1 MICVEGERE
10 SARQEMTA
18 FSTKLLISIVIVL
31 LSTSVAYAQAT
42 FQPPETPL
50 EIRSQK
56 VVGSITIDGMLDES
70 SWQNVKPV
78 ADLVQYE
85 PRQGEAASL
94 KTEVRILFDEKNL
107 YISAVCFDSAG
118 RKGIRVPN
126 MQRDFSFDENDLFGI
141 AIDGLLDKRNAAAF
155 QTNPYGAQREL
166 LISDGSNFNREWIS
180 LWSVKTRIHE
190 WGWTAEFAIPWKSI
204 RYKTGSDQIGII
216 LLRCMRRLNENVT
229 FPAIPRVFTPYQMPY
244 EAILTG
250 LELPTDNGINVQ
262 LNPYMLVSADREI
275 KEGVTKQNSDAKV
288 GGEAKWA
295 LSTNSVLDVTYNT
308 DFAQVDVDRQV
319 VNLARFSVLF
329 PERRQFFL
337 EGNEIYTMQAL
348 DALQPFFSRRIGL
361 DDNGNPIPIEAG
373 VRFTNRSL
381 KRNIG
386 ALAIR
391 QRAQGVNPASNFA
404 VMRYSHNLTDQGT
417 RIGGLAT
424 FRYDEADTSG
434 RANANATITV
444 DGLYRP
450 NQKLNVFWMLSG
462 SNNSGL
468 LNNKGWSGSMWGYYD
483 TNDIYAGHV
492 QAVVSDKYDPRS
504 GFVDATNY
512 VLTSPA
518 VSWKWRPSWLP
529 KKTVRQLTPGVTA
542 YFYHYYN
549 DLRFRE
555 GFISYRPFSVNLQNG
570 GSLSYSFVTNWQNLI
585 ESFSP
590 LDIEIAAGE
599 YSYNNH
605 NFNFETDNSR
615 KLFFS
620 AEYST
625 GGYFNGTLQSLS
637 ASTRIA
643 PDPHVALTLSYRHN
657 EIRNLGITSSSVT
670 TDLATAEIRLAL
682 NPRVQWISF
691 YQYNTAI
698 NRNTLNT
705 RLQWEYKPL
714 SFIFIVLNDNR
725 QDFTN
730 SETNITSRLINQ
742 QGVFKITYL
751 KQF

>member
-1 MICVEGERE
+1 MKCLILIPGIILASISL
-10 SARQEMTA
+10 SAQE
-18 FSTKLLISIVIVL
+18 
-31 LSTSVAYAQAT
+31 T
-42 FQPPETPL
+42 FNPPSSPPE
-50 EIRSQK
+50 IRVTRTQEK
-56 VVGSITIDGMLDES
+56 ILIDGLLDEAVWKS
-70 SWQNVKPV
+70 TE
-78 ADLVQYE
+78 AITDFVQYE
-85 PRQGEAASL
+85 PRQGEKPSFQ
-94 KTEVRILFDEKNL
+94 TEFRILYDDKNI
-107 YISAVCFDSAG
+107 YFSAVCYDSLG

-126 MQRDFSFDENDLFGI
+126 MQRDFNFDENDLVGI
-141 AIDGLLDKRNAAAF
+141 AMDGLLDKRNAMAF

-180 LWSVKTRIHE
+180 LWSVKTKIHD
-190 WGWTAEFAIPWKSI
+190 WGWVAEFAIPWKSI
-204 RYKTGSDQIGII
+204 RYKAGSDRMGII

-250 LELPTDNGINVQ
+250 LELPPDNGVNVQ
-262 LNPYMLVSADREI
+262 LNPYVLVSGDSET
-275 KEGVTKQNSDAKV
+275 KEGVTKQNSEVKV

-373 VRFTNRSL
+373 VRFTNRSP
-381 KRNIG
+381 KRNMG

-404 VMRYSHNLTDQGT
+404 VARYSHNLTDQGT
-417 RIGGLAT
+417 RLGGLAT

-434 RANANATITV
+434 RTNANATVTI

-450 NQKLNVFWMLSG
+450 NQKANVFWLLSG

-468 LNNKGWSGSMWGYYD
+468 LSNRGWSGSLWAYYD

-518 VSWKWRPSWLP
+518 VSWKWRPFWLP
-529 KKTVRQLTPGVTA
+529 KKWLRQLTPGVTG

-549 DLRFRE
+549 DLSFRE
-555 GFISYRPFSVNLQNG
+555 GFISYRPFNLNFQNG
-570 GSLSYSFVTNWQNLI
+570 GSFSYSFVTNWQNLI

-590 LDIEIAAGE
+590 LSIEIAEG
-599 YSYNNH
+599 SYAYTNH
-605 NFNFETDNSR
+605 SLSFETDNSR

-620 AEYST
+620 AEYNS
-625 GGYFNGTLQSLS
+625 GGYFNGTLQSVS
-637 ASTRIA
+637 ASTRFA

-657 EIRNLGITSSSVT
+657 EIRNLGISSSNAT

-682 NPRVQWISF
+682 NPEVQWISF

-714 SFIFIVLNDNR
+714 SFIFLVLNDNR

-730 SETNITSRLINQ
+730 SETQVASRVNSQ

>member
-1 MICVEGERE
+1 MKTHIC
-10 SARQEMTA
+10 SIIP
-18 FSTKLLISIVIVL
+18 FSLGCIW
-31 LSTSVAYAQAT
+31 LSTSVAFAQAT

-56 VVGSITIDGMLDES
+56 VVGSITIDGMLDEP

-94 KTEVRILFDEKNL
+94 KTEVRILFDEKSL

-204 RYKTGSDQIGII
+204 RYKAGSDRMGII

-250 LELPTDNGINVQ
+250 LELPADNGINVQ
-262 LNPYMLVSADREI
+262 LNPYVLVSADREI
-275 KEGVTKQNSDAKV
+275 KEGVTKQNSDVKI

-434 RANANATITV
+434 RTNANSTITI

-468 LNNKGWSGSMWGYYD
+468 LNNKGWSGSMWAYYD

-518 VSWKWRPSWLP
+518 VSLKLRPAWLP
-529 KKTVRQLTPGVTA
+529 KKVIRQYTPGVTA

-549 DLRFRE
+549 DLSFRE
-555 GFISYRPFSVNLQNG
+555 GFISYRPFSLNFQNG
-570 GSLSYSFVTNWQNLI
+570 GRLSYSFVTNWQNLI

-590 LDIEIAAGE
+590 LGIEIAAGV
-599 YSYNNH
+599 YAYNNH
-605 NFNFETDNSR
+605 SLNFQTDNSR

-620 AEYST
+620 AEYSL
-625 GGYFNGTLQSLS
+625 GDYFNGSLQSTS
-637 ASTRIA
+637 ASTRFA
-643 PDPHVALTLSYRHN
+643 PDPHVAVTLSYRHN
-657 EIRNLGITSSSVT
+657 EIKKLGILSTSIN

-691 YQYNTAI
+691 YQYNSAI
-698 NRNTLNT
+698 NRNTFNT

-714 SFIFIVLNDNR
+714 SFIFLVLNDNR
-725 QDFTN
+725 QDFVSPDTQIN
-730 SETNITSRLINQ
+730 SRLVNQ
-742 QGVFKITYL
+742 QGVFKVTYL

>member
-1 MICVEGERE
+1 MNRSLTIIM
-10 SARQEMTA
+10 A
-18 FSTKLLISIVIVL
+18 ISQISLFAACILYDTPV
-31 LSTSVAYAQAT
+31 YAQST
-42 FQPPETPL
+42 FDPPTTPV
-50 EIRSQK
+50 EIRVEK
-56 VVGSITIDGMLDES
+56 ATDKINIDGNLDEA
-70 SWQNVKPV
+70 SWKYAKPITE
-78 ADLVQYE
+78 LVQYE
-85 PRQGEAASL
+85 PRQGEAPSL
-94 KTEVRILFDEKNL
+94 KTEIRILFDEKNL
-107 YISAVCFDSAG
+107 YFSGVCYDSAG

-126 MQRDFSFDENDLFGI
+126 MQRDFSFDENDLVGM
-141 AIDGLLDKRNAAAF
+141 AIDGLLDKRNAMVF

-166 LISDGSNFNREWIS
+166 LSSDGNNFNREWIS
-180 LWSVKTRIHE
+180 LWSVNTKIHD

-204 RYKTGSDQIGII
+204 RYKAGSDRMGFI
-216 LLRCMRRLNENVT
+216 LLRSMRRLNQNVT

-250 LELPTDNGINVQ
+250 LELPPDNGVNVQ
-262 LNPYMLVSADREI
+262 LNPYVLVNADRET
-275 KEGVTKQNSDAKV
+275 KEGITKQNSDLKI
-288 GGEAKWA
+288 GGEAKYA
-295 LSTNSVLDVTYNT
+295 LNTNSVLDVTYNT

-348 DALQPFFSRRIGL
+348 DNLQPFFSRRIGL

-373 VRFTNRSL
+373 VRFTNRSP

-404 VMRYSHNLTDQGT
+404 VARYSHNLTDQGT
-417 RIGGLAT
+417 RIGGLVT

-434 RANANATITV
+434 RTNANSTITI

-468 LNNKGWSGSMWGYYD
+468 LNNKGWSGSMWAYYD

-529 KKTVRQLTPGVTA
+529 KKWLRQFTPSVTG

-549 DLRFRE
+549 DLSFRE
-555 GFISYRPFSVNLQNG
+555 GFISYRPFNLNFQNG
-570 GSLSYSFVTNWQNLI
+570 GSFSYSFVTNWQNLI

-590 LDIEIAAGE
+590 LDIEIAAGN
-599 YSYNNH
+599 YTYNSH
-605 NFNFETDNSR
+605 SLSLETDNSR

-620 AEYST
+620 AEYNN
-625 GGYFNGTLQSLS
+625 GGYFNGTLQSVS
-637 ASTRIA
+637 ASARIA
-643 PDPHVALTLSYRHN
+643 PDPHVALTLSYRRN
-657 EIRNLGITSSSVT
+657 EIKDLGILSSNVT

-682 NPRVQWISF
+682 NPRVQWITF

-714 SFIFIVLNDNR
+714 SFIFVVLNDNQ

-730 SETNITSRLINQ
+730 KDTNITSRQNNQ

>member
-1 MICVEGERE
+1 
-10 SARQEMTA
+10 
-18 FSTKLLISIVIVL
+18 L
-31 LSTSVAYAQAT
+31 LSTSFAFAQAT

-56 VVGSITIDGMLDES
+56 VVGSITIDGMLDEP
-70 SWQNVKPV
+70 SWQNVKPI

-94 KTEVRILFDEKNL
+94 KTEVRTLFDEKNL

-155 QTNPYGAQREL
+155 QTNPYDAQREL

-180 LWSVKTRIHE
+180 LWSVKTKIHD

-204 RYKTGSDQIGII
+204 RYKTGSDRIGII

-250 LELPTDNGINVQ
+250 LELPADNGINVQ
-262 LNPYMLVSADREI
+262 LNPYVLVSADRES
-275 KEGVTKQNSDAKV
+275 KEGNTTQNSDVKI

-295 LSTNSVLDVTYNT
+295 LNTNSVLDVTYNT

-424 FRYDEADTSG
+424 FRYDEADTAG
-434 RANANATITV
+434 RTNANSTITI

-450 NQKLNVFWMLSG
+450 NQKLNMFWMLSG

-468 LNNKGWSGSMWGYYD
+468 LNNKGWSGSLWAYYD

-518 VSWKWRPSWLP
+518 VSLKLRPAWLP
-529 KKTVRQLTPGVTA
+529 KKVIRQYTPGVTA

-549 DLRFRE
+549 DLSFRE
-555 GFISYRPFSVNLQNG
+555 GFISYRPFSLNFQNG
-570 GSLSYSFVTNWQNLI
+570 GRLSYSFVTNWQNLI

-590 LDIEIAAGE
+590 LDVEIAAGK
-599 YSYNNH
+599 YAYNNH
-605 NFNFETDNSR
+605 SVQFQTDNSR
-615 KLFFS
+615 KLFAS
-620 AEYST
+620 AEYSW
-625 GGYFNGTLQSLS
+625 GDYFNGTLQSLS
-637 ASTRIA
+637 ASARIA

-657 EIRNLGITSSSVT
+657 EINRLGILSSAVT

-691 YQYNTAI
+691 YQYNSAI
-698 NRNTLNT
+698 NRNTFNT

-714 SFIFIVLNDNR
+714 SFIFLVLNDNR
-725 QDFTN
+725 QDFLNPDTQIN
-730 SETNITSRLINQ
+730 SRLVNQ
-742 QGVFKITYL
+742 QGVFKVTYL

>member
-1 MICVEGERE
+1 
-10 SARQEMTA
+10 MTCLCITA
-18 FSTKLLISIVIVL
+18 KTVRSQ
-31 LSTSVAYAQAT
+31 YQAT
-42 FQPPETPL
+42 FDPPQTPV
-50 EIRSQK
+50 EIRVEK
-56 VVGSITIDGMLDES
+56 TATKINIDGLIDEV
-70 SWQNVKPV
+70 SWKSVTPIT
-78 ADLVQYE
+78 DMVQYE
-85 PRQGEAASL
+85 PQQGNLPSL
-94 KTEVRILFDEKNL
+94 KTEIRILYDKDNL
-107 YISAVCFDSAG
+107 YVSGICYDSMG

-141 AIDGLLDKRNAAAF
+141 SIDGLLDKRNAAAF

-166 LISDGSNFNREWIS
+166 LISDGNNFNREWIS
-180 LWSVKTRIHE
+180 LWSVKTKIYE

-204 RYKTGSDQIGII
+204 RYKSGSDRIGVI

-250 LELPTDNGINVQ
+250 LELPDDIGVNVQ
-262 LNPYMLVSADREI
+262 LNPYVLISTDRER
-275 KEGVTKQNSDAKV
+275 KEGKTTQSNQLKV

-319 VNLARFSVLF
+319 INLARFSVLF

-361 DDNGNPIPIEAG
+361 DDDGNPIPIDAG
-373 VRFTNRSL
+373 IRFTNRSA

-391 QRAQGVNPASNFA
+391 QQAQGLTPTANFA
-404 VMRYSHNLTDQGT
+404 VARYSHNLTDQGT
-417 RIGGLAT
+417 RVGGLAT
-424 FRYDEADTSG
+424 FRYDEADTTG
-434 RANANATITV
+434 RANANSTITF

-468 LNNKGWSGSMWGYYD
+468 LNNKGWSGAMWAYYD
-483 TNDIYAGHV
+483 TNNIYAGHV

-518 VSWKWRPSWLP
+518 ISFKLRPNWLP
-529 KKTVRQLTPGVTA
+529 KKWLRQITPGVTA
-542 YFYHYYN
+542 YLYHYYN
-549 DLRFRE
+549 DVSFRE
-555 GFISYRPFSVNLQNG
+555 GFISYRPFSLSFQNG
-570 GSLSYSFVTNWQNLI
+570 GRLSYSFVTNWQNLI
-585 ESFSP
+585 ESFAP
-590 LDIEIAAGE
+590 LQIEIAAGF
-599 YSYNNH
+599 YFYNNH
-605 NFNFETDNSR
+605 SFTFQSDNSR

-620 AEYST
+620 AEYSI
-625 GGYFNGTLQSLS
+625 GDYFNGRLQSLS
-637 ASTRIA
+637 ASTRFA
-643 PDPHVALTLSYRHN
+643 PDPHVALTFSYLHN
-657 EIRNLGITSSSVT
+657 EIDNLGVTSSSLT

-682 NPRVQWISF
+682 NPRLQWITF

-698 NRNTLNT
+698 KSNTLNT
-705 RLQWEYKPL
+705 RLQWEFKPL
-714 SFIFIVLNDNR
+714 SFVFLVLNDNR
-725 QDFTN
+725 QDFN
-730 SETNITSRLINQ
+730 NKETNRASRIISQ
-742 QGVFKITYL
+742 QGVVKISYL

>member
-1 MICVEGERE
+1 MILRFN
-10 SARQEMTA
+10 SLTIL
-18 FSTKLLISIVIVL
+18 FFIISV
-31 LSTSVAYAQAT
+31 VAPCLYAQST
-42 FQPPETPL
+42 FDPPSTPV
-50 EIRSQK
+50 EIRAGK
-56 VVGSITIDGMLDES
+56 ATDKITIDGKLDEA
-70 SWQNVKPV
+70 SWKNARPISE
-78 ADLVQYE
+78 LVQYE

-94 KTEVRILFDEKNL
+94 KTEIRILFDEKSL
-107 YISAVCFDSAG
+107 YFSGICYDSAG

-126 MQRDFSFDENDLFGI
+126 MQRDFSFDENDLLGI
-141 AIDGLLDKRNAAAF
+141 ALDGLLDKRNAMVF

-166 LISDGSNFNREWIS
+166 LSSDGTNFNPEWIS
-180 LWSVKTRIHE
+180 LWSVKTRIHD

-204 RYKTGSDQIGII
+204 RYKAGSDRIGFI
-216 LLRCMRRLNENVT
+216 LLRCLRRINENVT
-229 FPAIPRVFTPYQMPY
+229 FPAIPRAFTPYQMPY

-250 LELPTDNGINVQ
+250 LELPPDNGTNVQ
-262 LNPYMLVSADREI
+262 LNPYLLVSADREN
-275 KEGVTKQNSDAKV
+275 KEGNTTQNSEIRI

-295 LSTNSVLDVTYNT
+295 LSTNSVLDLTYNT

-329 PERRQFFL
+329 SERRQFFL
-337 EGNEIYTMQAL
+337 EGNEIYTMRSWS
-348 DALQPFFSRRIGL
+348 ALQPFFSRRIGL
-361 DDNGNPIPIEAG
+361 DDNGNPIPVEAG

-391 QRAQGVNPASNFA
+391 QRAQAVNPASNFVVA
-404 VMRYSHNLTDQGT
+404 RYSHNLTDQGT

-424 FRYDEADTSG
+424 FRYDEADTGG
-434 RANANATITV
+434 RTNANSTVTI

-450 NQKLNVFWMLSG
+450 NQKANVFWMLSG

-468 LNNKGWSGSMWGYYD
+468 LNNTGWSGSIWAYYD

-492 QAVVSDKYDPRS
+492 QAVVSDKYDPRA
-504 GFVDATNY
+504 GFVDAANY

-518 VSWKWRPSWLP
+518 VFWKWRPLWLP
-529 KKTVRQLTPGVTA
+529 KKWLRQFTPGVTG

-549 DLRFRE
+549 DLSFRE
-555 GFISYRPFSVNLQNG
+555 GFISYRPFSLNFQNG
-570 GSLSYSFVTNWQNLI
+570 GGFSYSFVTNWQNLI

-590 LDIEIAAGE
+590 LGIEIAAGV
-599 YSYNNH
+599 YAYNNH
-605 NFNFETDNSR
+605 SFNFETDNSR

-620 AEYST
+620 AGYNI
-625 GGYFNGTLQSLS
+625 GNYFNGTLQSVS
-637 ASTRIA
+637 ASIRIA
-643 PDPHVALTLSYRHN
+643 PVPHVALTLGYRHN
-657 EIRNLGITSSSVT
+657 EIRNLGIASSSVS

-714 SFIFIVLNDNR
+714 SFVFLVLNDNR

-730 SETNITSRLINQ
+730 SETNLTSRANSQ

>member
-1 MICVEGERE
+1 MNRATIPVLKSVSQSRLLFMLLMRSSSLYAQSTFDPPSTPIEIRVEKAME
-10 SARQEMTA
+10 
-18 FSTKLLISIVIVL
+18 KISI
-31 LSTSVAYAQAT
+31 
-42 FQPPETPL
+42 
-50 EIRSQK
+50 
-56 VVGSITIDGMLDES
+56 DGVLDEA
-70 SWQNVKPV
+70 SWRNAKPIT
-78 ADLVQYE
+78 DLVQYE
-85 PRQGEAASL
+85 PRQGETPSL
-94 KTEVRILFDEKNL
+94 KTEIRILFDKDNL
-107 YISAVCFDSAG
+107 YFSGVCYDSAG

-166 LISDGSNFNREWIS
+166 LISDGNNFNREWIS
-180 LWSVKTRIHE
+180 LWSVKTRVHE

-204 RYKTGSDQIGII
+204 RYKAGSDRMGII

-250 LELPTDNGINVQ
+250 LELPADNGINVQ
-262 LNPYMLVSADREI
+262 LNPYVLVSADRES
-275 KEGVTKQNSDAKV
+275 KEGNTTQNRDVKV

-295 LSTNSVLDVTYNT
+295 LGTNSVLDVTYNT

-337 EGNEIYTMQAL
+337 EGNEIYTQAV

-373 VRFTNRSL
+373 VRFTNRSP

-391 QRAQGVNPASNFA
+391 QRAQGINPASNFA
-404 VMRYSHNLTDQGT
+404 VARYSHNLTDQGT
-417 RIGGLAT
+417 RVGGLAT
-424 FRYDEADTSG
+424 FRYDEADTAG
-434 RANANATITV
+434 RTNANSTVTI

-468 LNNKGWSGSMWGYYD
+468 LNNKGWSGSMWAYYD

-518 VSWKWRPSWLP
+518 VRWKWRPSWLP

-555 GFISYRPFSVNLQNG
+555 GFISYRPFSVNFQNG
-570 GSLSYSFVTNWQNLI
+570 GSLSYCFVTNWQNLI

-590 LDIEIAAGE
+590 LGIEIAAGE

-620 AEYST
+620 TEYST
-625 GGYFNGTLQSLS
+625 GGYFNGSLQSLS

-643 PDPHVALTLSYRHN
+643 PDPHVALTLSYQHN

-691 YQYNTAI
+691 YQYNTAV

-730 SETNITSRLINQ
+730 KETNITSRLINQ

>member
-1 MICVEGERE
+1 MNR
-10 SARQEMTA
+10 
-18 FSTKLLISIVIVL
+18 
-31 LSTSVAYAQAT
+31 
-42 FQPPETPL
+42 
-50 EIRSQK
+50 
-56 VVGSITIDGMLDES
+56 SITITLTISRISLIAACVLCCTSVYAQSTFDPPTTPVEIRVEKATDKINIDGNLDEA
-70 SWQNVKPV
+70 SWKYAKPITE
-78 ADLVQYE
+78 LVQYE
-85 PRQGEAASL
+85 PRQGEAPSL
-94 KTEVRILFDEKNL
+94 KTEIRILFDEKNL
-107 YISAVCFDSAG
+107 YFSGVCYDSAG
-118 RKGIRVPN
+118 REGIRVPN
-126 MQRDFSFDENDLFGI
+126 MQRDFNFGENDLLGI
-141 AIDGLLDKRNAAAF
+141 AIDGLLDKRNAMVF

-166 LISDGSNFNREWIS
+166 LSSDGSNFNREWIS
-180 LWSVKTRIHE
+180 LWSVKTKIHD

-204 RYKTGSDQIGII
+204 RYKAGSDRMGFI
-216 LLRCMRRLNENVT
+216 LLRSMRRLNQNVT

-250 LELPTDNGINVQ
+250 LELPPDNGVNVQ
-262 LNPYMLVSADREI
+262 LNPYVLVSGDRET
-275 KEGVTKQNSDAKV
+275 KEGATKQNSEVKV

-337 EGNEIYTMQAL
+337 EGNEIYTQAV

-373 VRFTNRSL
+373 VRFTNRSP

-386 ALAIR
+386 ALAVR

-404 VMRYSHNLTDQGT
+404 VARYSHNLTDQGT

-434 RANANATITV
+434 RTNANSTVTI

-462 SNNSGL
+462 SNNSGI
-468 LNNKGWSGSMWGYYD
+468 LNNQGWSGSMWAYYD
-483 TNDIYAGHV
+483 TNDIYVGHV

-529 KKTVRQLTPGVTA
+529 KKWLRQFTPGVTG

-549 DLRFRE
+549 DLNFRE
-555 GFISYRPFSVNLQNG
+555 GFISYRPFSLNFQNG
-570 GSLSYSFVTNWQNLI
+570 GSFSYSFVTNWQNLI

-590 LDIEIAAGE
+590 LGIEIAAGD
-599 YSYNNH
+599 YAYNNH
-605 NFNFETDNSR
+605 SLSFETDNSR

-620 AEYST
+620 AEYNN
-625 GGYFNGTLQSLS
+625 GGYFNGTLQSVS
-637 ASTRIA
+637 ASARIA
-643 PDPHVALTLSYRHN
+643 PDPHVALTLSYRRN
-657 EIRNLGITSSSVT
+657 EIKNLGVSSSNVT

-691 YQYNTAI
+691 YQYNSAI
-698 NRNTLNT
+698 NRNTFNT

-730 SETNITSRLINQ
+730 RDTNITSRQNNQ

>member
-1 MICVEGERE
+1 MLTEAHQSQHKLVKSGLFLVGCV
-10 SARQEMTA
+10 
-18 FSTKLLISIVIVL
+18 LIS
-31 LSTSVAYAQAT
+31 TCVAFAQAT

-56 VVGSITIDGMLDES
+56 VVGSITIDGMLDEP

-94 KTEVRILFDEKNL
+94 KTEVRILFDEENL
-107 YISAVCFDSAG
+107 YVSAICFDSAG

-204 RYKTGSDQIGII
+204 RYKTGSDRMGII
-216 LLRCMRRLNENVT
+216 LLRCMRRLNQNVT

-250 LELPTDNGINVQ
+250 LELPPDNGVNVQ
-262 LNPYMLVSADREI
+262 LNPYMLVSADRET
-275 KEGVTKQNSDAKV
+275 KEGVTKQNSDVKV

-391 QRAQGVNPASNFA
+391 QRVQGVDPASNFA
-404 VMRYSHNLTDQGT
+404 VARYSHNLTDQGT

-424 FRYDEADTSG
+424 FRYDEADTAG
-434 RANANATITV
+434 RTNANSTITI

-450 NQKLNVFWMLSG
+450 NQKLNAFWMLSG

-468 LNNKGWSGSMWGYYD
+468 INNKGWSGSMWAYYD

-518 VSWKWRPSWLP
+518 VSLKLRPNWLP
-529 KKTVRQLTPGVTA
+529 KKVIRQYTPGVTA

-549 DLRFRE
+549 DLSFRE
-555 GFISYRPFSVNLQNG
+555 GFISYRPFSLNFQNG
-570 GSLSYSFVTNWQNLI
+570 GRLSYSFVTNWQNLI

-590 LDIEIAAGE
+590 LGIEIAAGV
-599 YSYNNH
+599 YAYNNH
-605 NFNFETDNSR
+605 SINFQTDNSR

-620 AEYST
+620 AEYNN
-625 GGYFNGTLQSLS
+625 GGYFNGRLQSIS

-657 EIRNLGITSSSVT
+657 EIRNLGISSSNVT

-691 YQYNTAI
+691 YQYNSAI
-698 NRNTLNT
+698 NRNTFNT

-714 SFIFIVLNDNR
+714 SFIFLVLNDNR

-730 SETNITSRLINQ
+730 PETQINSRLVNQ

>member
-1 MICVEGERE
+1 MKCLILIPGIILASISL
-10 SARQEMTA
+10 SAQG
-18 FSTKLLISIVIVL
+18 
-31 LSTSVAYAQAT
+31 T
-42 FQPPETPL
+42 FNPPSSPPE
-50 EIRSQK
+50 IRVTRTQEK
-56 VVGSITIDGMLDES
+56 ILIDGLLDEAVWKS
-70 SWQNVKPV
+70 TE
-78 ADLVQYE
+78 AIIDFVQYE
-85 PRQGEAASL
+85 PRQGEKPSFQ
-94 KTEVRILFDEKNL
+94 TEFRILYDNKNI
-107 YISAVCFDSAG
+107 YFSAVCYDSLG

-126 MQRDFSFDENDLFGI
+126 MQRDFNFDENDLVGI
-141 AIDGLLDKRNAAAF
+141 AMDGLLDKRNAMAF

-180 LWSVKTRIHE
+180 LWSVKTKIHD
-190 WGWTAEFAIPWKSI
+190 WGWVAEFAIPWKSI
-204 RYKTGSDQIGII
+204 RYKAGSDRMGII

-250 LELPTDNGINVQ
+250 LELPPDNGVNVQ
-262 LNPYMLVSADREI
+262 LNPYVLVSGDSET
-275 KEGVTKQNSDAKV
+275 KEGVTKQNSEVKV

-373 VRFTNRSL
+373 VRFTNRSP
-381 KRNIG
+381 KRNMG

-404 VMRYSHNLTDQGT
+404 VTDQGT
-417 RIGGLAT
+417 RLGGLAT

-434 RANANATITV
+434 RTNANATVTI

-450 NQKLNVFWMLSG
+450 NQKANVFWLLSG

-468 LNNKGWSGSMWGYYD
+468 LSNRGWSGSLWAYYD

-529 KKTVRQLTPGVTA
+529 KKWLRQLTPGVTG

-549 DLRFRE
+549 DLSFRE
-555 GFISYRPFSVNLQNG
+555 GFISYRPFNLNFQNG
-570 GSLSYSFVTNWQNLI
+570 GSFSYSFVTNWQNLI

-590 LDIEIAAGE
+590 LSIEIAAG
-599 YSYNNH
+599 SYAYTNH
-605 NFNFETDNSR
+605 SLSFETDNSR

-620 AEYST
+620 AEYNS
-625 GGYFNGTLQSLS
+625 GGYFNGTLQSVS
-637 ASTRIA
+637 ASTRFA

-657 EIRNLGITSSSVT
+657 EIRNLGISSSNAT

-682 NPRVQWISF
+682 NPEVQWISF

-714 SFIFIVLNDNR
+714 SFIFLVLNDNR

-730 SETNITSRLINQ
+730 SETQVVSRVNSQ